1 MHKPTF
7 SHSQSAEPFASDG
20 AAAGAAPSPWRM
32 AEHWPELVQAVTD
45 QSVESVGL
53 LLRGLDLLVAK
64 GRISPA
70 EYKVLSVPA
79 ERLKRCSMN
88 AQQIV
93 RFQGGQARQ
102 SHEKTDVAYL
112 LECVLQESRSQLTL
126 MGITLRRKLKP
137 VDVLIDPAL
146 GFGLAQAMLEW
157 CTAFGSRIDLR
168 LDVVEDP
175 PRARL
180 WMKAHASVMP
190 DEASVMQDS
199 LQWLLLRQLAAT
211 DGGIEIQRTAPVDGV
226 ELTALFRR
234 TVVRPPENVPKA
246 PGEHDHE
253 DSSFQSVSG
262 AHVMVAS
269 DDSDLRHAALNI
281 LRLLGI
287 TTSNVSN
294 IDQARAVLA
303 RQHVHMLVL
312 DRSTQR
318 PEFDHLEKELTKLRS
333 DMPVVQIGPA
343 GAVATA
349 GGEGVPAVVP
359 RNEIQA
365 SLGSAVMF
373 ALSRVV

>member
-1 MHKPTF
+1 
-7 SHSQSAEPFASDG
+7 
-20 AAAGAAPSPWRM
+20 
-32 AEHWPELVQAVTD
+32 
-45 QSVESVGL
+45 
-53 LLRGLDLLVAK
+53 
-64 GRISPA
+64 
-70 EYKVLSVPA
+70 
-79 ERLKRCSMN
+79 
-88 AQQIV
+88 
-93 RFQGGQARQ
+93 
-102 SHEKTDVAYL
+102 
-112 LECVLQESRSQLTL
+112 
-126 MGITLRRKLKP
+126 
-137 VDVLIDPAL
+137 
-146 GFGLAQAMLEW
+146 
-157 CTAFGSRIDLR
+157 
-168 LDVVEDP
+168 
-175 PRARL
+175 
-180 WMKAHASVMP
+180 
-190 DEASVMQDS
+190 
-199 LQWLLLRQLAAT
+199 
-211 DGGIEIQRTAPVDGV
+211 
-226 ELTALFRR
+226 
-234 TVVRPPENVPKA
+234 
-246 PGEHDHE
+246 
-253 DSSFQSVSG
+253 
-262 AHVMVAS
+262 MVAS